1 MTFQSGTRLGPY
13 EIVAA
18 IGAGGMGEVY
28 RARDVRLGRE
38 VAVKT
43 LPALVASD
51 PERRARFEQ
60 EARSASALNHPNIIT
75 VLDIGDADGAS
86 YIAMEYVEGRTVR
99 ELVATG
105 PLAVRKVLDI
115 AVQAAE
121 GLAKA
126 HSAGIVHRD
135 LKPDNLMVSKDGFV
149 KILDFGLAKL
159 VNPLP
164 EELTNLPTVA
174 RPATNPGAV
183 MGTVGYMSPEQ
194 ASGQAVDFRTDQFS
208 LGTILYEMATGIR
221 PFHRKTSA
229 ETLAA
234 IIRDDPE
241 DVAKLSPR
249 TPAPLRWIIERCL
262 AKDPD
267 ERFASTRDLARDLA
281 SVREHLSETGISGPA
296 MTAAPARRRW
306 LAALAWTLAGLAV
319 GAALAALV
327 LRRAAAG
334 AEEIEISRMTF
345 RRGAVNTAR
354 FAPDGQT
361 VAYGAAWEGSPTDV
375 FSVRQDSPESRS
387 LGLAGADV
395 LSISS
400 SGEMAISLG
409 RRFLFGWES
418 TGTLAR
424 VPLGGGAPREVLE
437 NVQEAD
443 WAPDASRLAVVR
455 DDGVHRRLE
464 FPLGTVL
471 YETAGW
477 ISHARVSP
485 DGTRVAFIDHP
496 LRGDNVG
503 RIAVVDLQKSRKILA
518 PFGSNGI
525 AWSPRGD
532 EVWSGGVGIGAVDL
546 SGRRRR
552 VWRVPGILFLHDI
565 SRDGRALV
573 GRANWR
579 REMVGLAP
587 GGGAERNLSWFD
599 WSFPVDLS
607 EDGRSVL
614 FEEQNLADPNGNNAI
629 YLRGTDGSPAVRLGS
644 GQALGLSP
652 DGKWALAVVSAGQAE
667 DLVLLPT
674 GAGEPRTVPR
684 SSITYQWGSWLP
696 DGHGAVVCGHEP
708 GHGNRLY
715 VLDLSTG
722 RSRAVSPEGI
732 GAYNWRGVAPDGRV
746 AVALATDGRPT
757 LYPIDGG
764 DARSI
769 PGVALGDV
777 PIRWSADGRSLYVA
791 RGLGVPAR
799 VDLLDVSTGARRP
812 WKEVTPPDL
821 VGITQL
827 GPILVTGDGRGYVYS
842 YRRLLDDLFVV
853 RGLR

>member
-1 MTFQSGTRLGPY
+1 MTFPPGTRLGPY
-13 EIVAA
+13 EVVAP

-43 LPALVASD
+43 LPALAASD

-75 VLDIGDADGAS
+75 VLDIGDAGGAS

-99 ELVATG
+99 ELLSAG
-105 PLAVRKVLDI
+105 PLPVRKVLDI

-135 LKPDNLMVSKDGFV
+135 LKPDNVMVSKDGFV

-159 VNPLP
+159 VAPLP

-174 RPATNPGAV
+174 KPATHPGAV
-183 MGTVGYMSPEQ
+183 MGTVGYMSSEQ
-194 ASGQAVDFRTDQFS
+194 ASAQPVDFRTDQFS

-221 PFHRKTSA
+221 PFQRKTSA

-241 DVAKLSPR
+241 DVAKLNPR
-249 TPAPLRWIIERCL
+249 TPAPLRWIIDRCL

-267 ERFASTRDLARDLA
+267 DRFASTRDLARDLA
-281 SVREHLSETGISGPA
+281 SIREHLSETGISGPA
-296 MTAAPARRRW
+296 VTAGPPRRRW
-306 LAALAWTLAGLAV
+306 LAAAGWALAGLVA
-319 GAALAALV
+319 GASLTALV
-327 LRRAAAG
+327 MRRFGAG
-334 AEEIEISRMTF
+334 AEEIEINRLTF
-345 RRGAVNTAR
+345 RPGAVMTAR

-361 VAYGAAWEGSPTDV
+361 VAYGAAWEGSPTEV
-375 FSVRQDSPESRS
+375 FTVRLDSPESRS

-437 NVQEAD
+437 NVQDAD
-443 WAPDASRLAVVR
+443 WAPDGSRLAVVR
-455 DDGVHRRLE
+455 DVGGHRRLE
-464 FPLGTVL
+464 FPPGTVL

-485 DGTRVAFIDHP
+485 DGTRIAFVDHP

-503 RIAVVDLQKSRKILA
+503 RITVVDLQKSRKVLA
-518 PFGSNGI
+518 PFGSNGL
-525 AWSPRGD
+525 AWSPGGD
-532 EVWSGGVGIGAVDL
+532 EIWSGGQGIGAVDL
-546 SGRRRR
+546 SGRSRR
-552 VWRVPGILFLHDI
+552 VWRVPGILVVHDI

-579 REMVGLAP
+579 REMVGRFP
-587 GGGAERNLSWFD
+587 GEATERNLSWLD

-607 EDGRSVL
+607 KDGRSVL
-614 FEEQNLADPNGNNAI
+614 FEEQNVTEPNGNSAI

-644 GQALGLSP
+644 GQAMGLSP
-652 DGKWALAVVSAGQAE
+652 DGKWALALVNAGEAE

-674 GAGEPRTVPR
+674 GAGEPRTLPR
-684 SSITYQWGSWLP
+684 GSIKYQAGSWLP
-696 DGHGAVVCGHEP
+696 NGRGVVLSGHEP
-708 GHGNRLY
+708 GHGSRLY
-715 VLDLSTG
+715 VVDVATG
-722 RSRAVSPEGI
+722 TSRAASPEGI
-732 GAYNWRGVAPDGRV
+732 GIYHWPGVAPDGRA
-746 AVALATDGRPT
+746 AVALAADGTPT
-757 LYPIDGG
+757 LYPLEGG
-764 DARSI
+764 DPRPV
-769 PGVALGDV
+769 PGAVLGDV
-777 PIRWSADGRSLYVA
+777 PIRWSADGRSLYLQ

-799 VDLLDVSTGARRP
+799 IDVLDVATGARRP
-812 WKEVTPPDL
+812 SKDVTPPDL
-821 VGITQL
+821 VGVTQI
-827 GPILVTGDGRGYVYS
+827 GPILVTGDGGGYVYS
-842 YRRLLDDLFVV
+842 YRRVLDDLFVV

>member
-1 MTFQSGTRLGPY
+1 MTFPSGTRLGPY

-28 RARDVRLGRE
+28 RARDTRLGRE

-43 LPALVASD
+43 LPAVAASD

-99 ELVATG
+99 ELLAAG
-105 PLAVRKVLDI
+105 PLSVRRILDV

-126 HSAGIVHRD
+126 HAAGIVHRD

-194 ASGQAVDFRTDQFS
+194 ASGQTVDFRTDQFS
-208 LGTILYEMATGIR
+208 LGTILYEMATGVR

-241 DVAKLSPR
+241 DVAKLNPR
-249 TPAPLRWIIERCL
+249 APGPLRWIIERCL

-267 ERFASTRDLARDLA
+267 ERFASTRDLARDLG

-296 MTAAPARRRW
+296 VAPAPARRRW
-306 LAALAWTLAGLAV
+306 LPALGWMSAGLAV
-319 GAALAALV
+319 GAALGALAM
-327 LRRAAAG
+327 RRMGAG
-334 AEEIEISRMTF
+334 AEEIDASRITF
-345 RRGAVNTAR
+345 RRGAVITAR

-361 VAYGAAWEGSPTDV
+361 VAYGAAWEGSPTEV
-375 FSVRQDSPESRS
+375 FTVRLDSPESRS

-437 NVQEAD
+437 NVQDAD
-443 WAPDASRLAVVR
+443 WAPDGSRLAVVR
-455 DDGVHRRLE
+455 DAGDHRRLE
-464 FPLGTVL
+464 FPAGTVL

-477 ISHARVSP
+477 ISQARVSP
-485 DGTRVAFIDHP
+485 DGTRVAFVDHP

-503 RIAVVDLQKSRKILA
+503 RIAVVDLQKSRKVLA
-518 PFGSNGI
+518 PFGGNGL

-532 EVWSGGVGIGAVDL
+532 EVWSGGQGIGAVDL

-565 SRDGRALV
+565 SRDGRLLV

-579 REMVGLAP
+579 REMVGRAP
-587 GGGAERNLSWFD
+587 GDNTDRNLSWLD

-607 EDGRSVL
+607 GDGRSVL
-614 FEEQNLADPNGNNAI
+614 FEEQNIAVQSGNNAI
-629 YLRGTDGSPAVRLGS
+629 YMRGIDGSPAVRLGS
-644 GQALGLSP
+644 GQAMGLSP
-652 DGKWALAVVSAGQAE
+652 DGKWALAVVNAGEAE

-674 GAGEPRTVPR
+674 GAGEPRTLPR
-684 SSITYQWGSWLP
+684 SAITYQSGSWLP
-696 DGHGAVVCGHEP
+696 NGRGAVVCGHEP

-715 VLDLSTG
+715 VVDLSNG
-722 RSRAVSPEGI
+722 SFRAVSPEGI
-732 GAYNWRGVAPDGRV
+732 GVYNWRGIAPDGRV
-746 AVALATDGRPT
+746 AVAMAADGTLT

-764 DARSI
+764 DPRPV
-769 PGVALGDV
+769 PGASRDDV
-777 PIRWSADGRSLYVA
+777 PLRWSTDGRSLYVQ
-791 RGLGVPAR
+791 RGLGVPAHI
-799 VDLLDVSTGARRP
+799 DLLDVATGARRP

-821 VGITQL
+821 VGILQL
-827 GPILVTGDGRGYVYS
+827 GPILLSGDGRAYVYS

>member
-1 MTFQSGTRLGPY
+1 MTLPAGTRLGPY
-13 EIVAA
+13 EVVAT

-43 LPALVASD
+43 LPAVAASD

-75 VLDIGDADGAS
+75 VLDIGDADGSS

-99 ELVATG
+99 ELLAAG
-105 PLAVRKVLDI
+105 PLTVRRILDI

-126 HSAGIVHRD
+126 HAAGIVHRD

-159 VNPLP
+159 VSPLP

-174 RPATNPGAV
+174 KPATNPGAV

-208 LGTILYEMATGIR
+208 LGTILYEMATGVR

-267 ERFASTRDLARDLA
+267 DRFASTRDLARDLA

-296 MTAAPARRRW
+296 LAASPARRRW
-306 LAALAWTLAGLAV
+306 PAAAGWTLAGLAM
-319 GAALAALV
+319 GAALGALAM
-327 LRRAAAG
+327 RRLGAG
-334 AEEIEISRMTF
+334 AEEIDANRITF

-361 VAYGAAWEGSPTDV
+361 VAYGAAWEGSPTEV
-375 FSVRQDSPESRS
+375 FTVRLDSPESRS
-387 LGLAGADV
+387 LGLAGANL

-409 RRFLFGWES
+409 HRFLFGWES

-443 WAPDASRLAVVR
+443 WGPDGTQLAIVR
-455 DDGVHRRLE
+455 EVGDRRRLE
-464 FPLGTVL
+464 FPSGTVL
-471 YETAGW
+471 YETTGW

-485 DGTRVAFIDHP
+485 DGKRVAFIDHP

-503 RIAVVDLQKSRKILA
+503 RITVVDLQKALKVLA
-518 PFGSNGI
+518 PFAANGL

-532 EVWSGGVGIGAVDL
+532 EVWSGGPILSAVDL

-552 VWRVPGILFLHDI
+552 VWRVPGIVFLHDI
-565 SRDGRALV
+565 ARDGRVLV
-573 GRANWR
+573 GRTNWR

-587 GGGAERNLSWFD
+587 GGTTERNLSWLD

-607 EDGRSVL
+607 DDGRSVL
-614 FEEQNLADPNGNNAI
+614 FMEENISQNNNYAI
-629 YLRGTDGSPAVRLGS
+629 YIRSTDGSPAVRLGS
-644 GQALGLSP
+644 GQAVGLSP
-652 DGKWALAVVSAGQAE
+652 DAKWALAVVSAGEAE
-667 DLVLLPT
+667 DLVVLPT
-674 GAGEPRTVPR
+674 GAGEPRTLPR
-684 SSITYQWGSWLP
+684 SPLRYQAGTWLP
-696 DGHGAVVCGHEP
+696 GGREALMSGHEP
-708 GHGNRLY
+708 GHGSRLY
-715 VLDLSTG
+715 VVDLTSG
-722 RSRAVSPEGI
+722 AARAVSPEGI
-732 GAYNWRGVAPDGRV
+732 GFYYWRGIAPDGRT
-746 AVALATDGRPT
+746 AVAMAADGIPT
-757 LYPIDGG
+757 LFPIGGG
-764 DARSI
+764 DAHPV
-769 PGVALGDV
+769 PGAARGDV
-777 PIRWSADGRSLYVA
+777 PIRWSSDGRSLYVL
-791 RGLGVPAR
+791 RGFAVPAHI
-799 VDLLDVSTGARRP
+799 DLLDVTTGARHP
-812 WKEVTPPDL
+812 WKDVTPPDPA
-821 VGITQL
+821 GILQV
-827 GPILVTGDGRGYVYS
+827 GPILMSADGRAYVYS
-842 YRRLLDDLFVV
+842 YRRLLDELFVV